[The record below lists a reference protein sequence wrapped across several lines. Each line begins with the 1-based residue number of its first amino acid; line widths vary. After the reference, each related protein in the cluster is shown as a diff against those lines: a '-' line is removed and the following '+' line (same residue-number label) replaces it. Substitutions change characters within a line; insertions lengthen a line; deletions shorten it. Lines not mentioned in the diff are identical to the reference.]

1 MMMMVAEM
9 ARKIEV
15 AVAHNT
21 QIVYFIRVVYK
32 IAFSQKAHRNNM
44 KFSFFSFRFFS
55 AHKKS
60 NNNKKQKTRTK
71 ISFTVLIHKC
81 DY

>member
-1 MMMMVAEM
+1 MMKMVAEM

-32 IAFSQKAHRNNM
+32 IAFSQKARRNNM
-44 KFSFFSFRFFS
+44 QFSFFSFRFFPLI
-55 AHKKS
+55 KKATTTR
-60 NNNKKQKTRTK
+60 NKKREQKYL
-71 ISFTVLIHKC
+71 SPF
-81 DY
+81 